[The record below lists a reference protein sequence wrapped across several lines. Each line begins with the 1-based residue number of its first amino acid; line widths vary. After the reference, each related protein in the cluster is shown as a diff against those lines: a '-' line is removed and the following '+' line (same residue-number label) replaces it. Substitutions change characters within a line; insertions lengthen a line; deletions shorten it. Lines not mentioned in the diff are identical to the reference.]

1 MDPILDL
8 SSLGKRAQIRDAA
21 WIALMTI
28 LGGPADL
35 EDFYAIPKEMLLAGL
50 QAFEFKP
57 DADQPG
63 EKLTLVQIGRLSQCY
78 DTRPSA
84 KPDPVSSLAN
94 TTHDAAVQL
103 KHVVNE
109 SMEGFVKRPDSDDMT
124 KLLLIYQSRCGGLPR
139 DEIEPTP
146 DQIGALR
153 QILDSGAPPSVDMCI
168 WGPHQK
174 RAIKKLQLSATLYDP
189 TTSRWVQRSLRGPPS
204 FDVWLKCWSVFK
216 VAMIML
222 EQASTA
228 SLDLYEARIR
238 EFATETYPNCWF
250 LVYQADT
257 RCRSEL
263 FEKILRATEIEH
275 AVKSVPGFDKKCPW
289 DYVIKQAVNDE
300 YPKTMAWWNKE
311 LSRKCDG
318 YINQTMSYSQVV
330 DDGSTLL
337 VSGRPDWGKR
347 PAQDRE
353 YGSPSGK
360 KHKKGKGKNQPNNNN
375 YSPARSP
382 PGTSG
387 WPKGDKGVKGKGGGE
402 AKGKGKGQEDKG
414 KGKGQGDKG
423 KGKSDKGK
431 GKGNKG

>member
-21 WIALMTI
+21 WVALMTI

-84 KPDPVSSLAN
+84 KPDPVSSLAK

-153 QILDSGAPPSVDMCI
+153 QILDSGAPPLSRHVHL
-168 WGPHQK
+168 GPTPEARDQEVTTFSHAVRPDDLPLGPALLA
-174 RAIKKLQLSATLYDP
+174 RASKLRRMAQ
-189 TTSRWVQRSLRGPPS
+189 
-204 FDVWLKCWSVFK
+204 
-216 VAMIML
+216 ML
-222 EQASTA
+222 ERFQGCHDHARA
-228 SLDLYEARIR
+228 SL
-238 EFATETYPNCWF
+238 
-250 LVYQADT
+250 
-257 RCRSEL
+257 
-263 FEKILRATEIEH
+263 H
-275 AVKSVPGFDKKCPW
+275 G
-289 DYVIKQAVNDE
+289 
-300 YPKTMAWWNKE
+300 
-311 LSRKCDG
+311 LSR
-318 YINQTMSYSQVV
+318 
-330 DDGSTLL
+330 L
-337 VSGRPDWGKR
+337 V
-347 PAQDRE
+347 
-353 YGSPSGK
+353 
-360 KHKKGKGKNQPNNNN
+360 
-375 YSPARSP
+375 
-382 PGTSG
+382 
-387 WPKGDKGVKGKGGGE
+387 
-402 AKGKGKGQEDKG
+402 
-414 KGKGQGDKG
+414 
-423 KGKSDKGK
+423 
-431 GKGNKG
+431 